1 MIEINWGLPMTLVVS
16 PRGDTQNI
24 TTLEQ
29 AFYWLR
35 KRWPVT
41 DQHQVLALEY
51 VDAAMHCLVPV
62 DAARNAF
69 LLAARSAGFVP
80 KGATVQGLPA

>member
-1 MIEINWGLPMTLVVS
+1 MTLVVS

-41 DQHQVLALEY
+41 DQHHVRALEY
-51 VDAAMHCLVPV
+51 IDAAMHCLVPV
-62 DAARNAF
+62 TSARNAF
-69 LLAARSAGFVP
+69 LLAAHSAGFNP
-80 KGATVQGLPA
+80 DTTIDRGLPA